1 MKLSHALYLPY
12 PGYLGT
18 VARRSILMW
27 LLLRLLLFVF
37 LLVATRSSSVAIRV
51 PTFGMPVLFVRLDR
65 QLFRE
70 LLLPANLGASE
81 LWFWAVSLSVVLGLD
96 LAAALLLGP
105 G

>member
-12 PGYLGT
+12 PGYLGR
-18 VARRSILMW
+18 VVRRSILMW
-27 LLLRLLLFVF
+27 LLLRMMLIVLFAWLGGF
-37 LLVATRSSSVAIRV
+37 NEALRV
-51 PTFGMPVLFVRLDR
+51 PTYGMAALLVRIDR

-81 LWFWAVSLSVVLGLD
+81 LWFWAVSLSVVIGLD
-96 LAAALLLGP
+96 LAATLLLGP